1 MNRMYYDDYSN
12 GCVLV
17 PKPHHKDDN
26 NCCETP
32 AFTECKPEENT
43 CCKNHTKR
51 PNQPSFLENI
61 LPNFSLDDIILIAL
75 IFIFLN
81 DGCEDKTLLLIIGAI
96 FLLGFN

>member
-17 PKPHHKDDN
+17 PKPHHNDDK
-26 NCCETP
+26 CCEIPTQ
-32 AFTECKPEENT
+32 TECETKETE
-43 CCKNHTKR
+43 CCKNHIKR
-51 PNQPSFLENI
+51 PNQLSFFENL
-61 LPNFSLDDIILIAL
+61 LPNFSLDDIILIAI

>member
-1 MNRMYYDDYSN
+1 MSRMFYDDYSN

-17 PKPHHKDDN
+17 PKPHEKEGDK
-26 NCCETP
+26 CCEIP
-32 AFTECKPEENT
+32 VQTECEVKENK
-43 CCKNHTKR
+43 CCENHIKR
-51 PNQPSFLENI
+51 PNQLSFLENL
-61 LPNFSLDDIILIAL
+61 LPNFSLDDIILIAI